1 LQISLVL
8 NPTIDEDTVVGT
20 NQRTHDTH
28 TKDREMRELNQ
39 LNAAG
44 QRADVNLSS
53 CEKWYEGTVITP
65 LTQKARDWFE
75 ESVARGAAS
84 ITIESGVGIS
94 LEWFEKLQNAGL
106 TIAVGTREDL
116 RN

>member
-1 LQISLVL
+1 M

-28 TKDREMRELNQ
+28 TKDREMRELNR

-44 QRADVNLSS
+44 QKADVNLSS

-65 LTQKARDWFE
+65 LTKKAKDWFQ
-75 ESVARGAAS
+75 ESVARGSTS

-94 LEWFEKLQNAGL
+94 IAWFEKLQDAGL
-106 TIAVGTREDL
+106 TIAVGTKEDP